1 MTIHKFFNYFTAI
14 FLLMLQSTLVF
25 AQSASIKSESDIY
38 KPNVILFMLHV
49 STNKIDALER
59 RGLKKDVLLVKQAD
73 KEINTSIIKDFS
85 VSFSFCP
92 VYFFYE
98 NQLEAVLKKDWDNVT
113 FYDIEHLTSPK
124 KIEAQS
130 FGNYFIAEV
139 NYPPNTNYK
148 EIKADSKAANQAD
161 ESPLEEPEYANSR
174 DYGIL
179 LYDDNFKLLP
189 GKLRF
194 TNIALRQKGSI
205 FNKDEREYF
214 FSGAEKFDKILK
226 KFFKM

>member
-1 MTIHKFFNYFTAI
+1 MI
-14 FLLMLQSTLVF
+14 QSSIVL
-25 AQSASIKSESDIY
+25 AQSSSIKLESDIY
-38 KPNVILFMLHV
+38 KPNVILFMLHL
-49 STNKIDALER
+49 STNKIEALER
-59 RGLKKDVLLVKQAD
+59 RGLKNDVLLVKQAD

-85 VSFSFCP
+85 VSFDFCP

-98 NQLEAVLKKDWDNVT
+98 NQLDAVLKRDWDNVT

-139 NYPPNTNYK
+139 NYPPNIAYK
-148 EIKADSKAANQAD
+148 EVKEGSKAAERVD
-161 ESPLEEPEYANSR
+161 ESPQEEPEYANSR
-174 DYGIL
+174 DYGII
-179 LYDDNFKLLP
+179 LYDDSFKLLP

-214 FSGAEKFDKILK
+214 FSGAEKFDKTLK